1 MLLNILDLTK
11 KLSRIVQLEFS
22 VLSKMVLSA
31 KFEQSKSLVKLRR
44 IPDFGLI

>member
-22 VLSKMVLSA
+22 VLSKIVLSA
-31 KFEQSKSLVKLRR
+31 KEQSKSLVKLRR
-44 IPDFGLI
+44 ISDFGLI

>member
-22 VLSKMVLSA
+22 VLSKIVLST
-31 KFEQSKSLVKLRR
+31 KEKSKSLVKLRR